1 MSSFWSAYII
11 IITFGFIAGLAA
23 LIYFTSTMKLPQKPD
38 ETMGHEFDGIEEY
51 NKPMPKWWLQLFAI
65 TIIFGVGYLIY
76 YPTGWTGLGGWTS
89 EQQLRDEQIA
99 HAQRYGAVFSE
110 FARTPITDLQDNT
123 QALRMGQRIYEN
135 NCSVCHG
142 VSAAGAYGFPDLTN
156 GDWQWGG
163 TPEAITTTL
172 LAGRQAMMPSFRNVL
187 SSNEIDQ
194 VTQYVMGLS
203 GQPHNSSA
211 ANRGAAIYA
220 NSCAACHG
228 GDGSG
233 NQALGAPNLTN
244 NIWLYDN
251 PNLSLEEDIKL
262 TLRSGR
268 QGVMPGWQAILG
280 NDQVHLVAAYIY
292 SLGGE

>member
-11 IITFGFIAGLAA
+11 IIPFAFIAGIAA

-65 TIIFGVGYLIY
+65 TIVFAIGYLIY
-76 YPTGWTGLGGWTS
+76 YPTGWNGISGWSS

-110 FARTPITDLQDNT
+110 FSRVPIRDLQDNE

-142 VSAAGAYGFPDLTN
+142 VSAAGAYGFPSLTN

-163 TPEAITTTL
+163 TPEAITQTL
-172 LAGRQAMMPSFRNVL
+172 LQGRQALMPSFRNAL
-187 SSNEIDQ
+187 SSNELDQ
-194 VTQYVMGLS
+194 VTQYVMQLA
-203 GQPHNSSA
+203 GQPHNTNA
-211 ANRGAAIYA
+211 ATRGANIFA
-220 NSCAACHG
+220 NACAACHG
-228 GDGSG
+228 PEGTG
-233 NQALGAPNLTN
+233 NQMLGAPNLTN

-251 PNLSLEEDIKL
+251 PNLALEEDIKL

-268 QGVMPGWQAILG
+268 QGLMPAWQSILG
-280 NDQVHLVAAYIY
+280 NDQIHLVAAYVY